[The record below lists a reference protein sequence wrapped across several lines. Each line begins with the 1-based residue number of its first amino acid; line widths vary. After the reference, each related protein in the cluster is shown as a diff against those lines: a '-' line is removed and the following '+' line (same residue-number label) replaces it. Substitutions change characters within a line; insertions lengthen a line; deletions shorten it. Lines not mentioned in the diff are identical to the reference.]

1 MTHLLNVED
10 AEEEEEKNCVNAEHM
25 SQNKIFPVIYLYKKH
40 TIIRILYMHYLTKLV
55 VVVLC
60 FIKFVFVSFFQL
72 KYDIRHITNN
82 LNNFFLNFNTV
93 L

>member
-1 MTHLLNVED
+1 MLVCITLWMTHLLNVED
-10 AEEEEEKNCVNAEHM
+10 AEEEEKNCVNAEHM

-60 FIKFVFVSFFQL
+60 FAKFVFVS
-72 KYDIRHITNN
+72 
-82 LNNFFLNFNTV
+82 V
-93 L
+93 LPIKIWY

>member
-1 MTHLLNVED
+1 MLVCITLWMTHLLNVED

-40 TIIRILYMHYLTKLV
+40 TIICILYMHYLTKLV

-60 FIKFVFVSFFQL
+60 FVKFVFVSDL
-72 KYDIRHITNN
+72 PIKIWY
-82 LNNFFLNFNTV
+82 
-93 L
+93 